1 MPRQMKCN
9 FLTNIKKNFSFLRHA
24 AKTAVIALAVLSF
37 PVMEAFS
44 ADNKF
49 TVVIDAGH
57 GGHDHGAIDNGAKEK
72 DINLGVAKKLN
83 ELIRKNLKDVKT
95 VMTRE
100 GDTFVSLQERA
111 NIANRNHGN
120 LFISI
125 HTNSVDK
132 SNPNRKRVNGTSVY
146 ALGLHKDADNLKVA
160 RRENSVIEL
169 ESGYEQ
175 KYSGFDPSK
184 DESYIIFE
192 MAQKKTLGQSLK
204 FANEA
209 QKQLVGHAGRHDR
222 GVKQAGFWV
231 LWATSMPAVLVELD
245 FICNPDMAAFMNSEA
260 GQNKMAEALY
270 NAFKAY
276 LDASGSRANP
286 SVSSSSKKSDTPEV
300 KEPAQVENGSSV
312 KKSETKSINSNKGG
326 KSKKQ
331 KSTKKKV
338 SPAPEPSV
346 SAESVVEEDNDVQTP
361 TLVNTTRKREKTVDH
376 AASRDSRPRPISQTG
391 SRKRRSSIAKK
402 SSANKDFEVSEIVT
416 SDENAFL
423 ATVEKTSVKES
434 VTSPVQADAASKDK
448 KGKKEKNKNKKS
460 KSGDSP
466 RKNGSYKKITVSS
479 NGDVVTSENIGGGKM
494 LVKAEP
500 KRHQSVS
507 NHKVKTSHLKTVYKI
522 QILASTEQL
531 KENNP
536 RFCGLHP
543 ISSFKENG
551 LIKYTFGESEDKH
564 EIERQLEMVKTKIP
578 DAFIISA
585 KK

>member
-1 MPRQMKCN
+1 MKCN

-24 AKTAVIALAVLSF
+24 AKTAVIALAVISF
-37 PVMEAFS
+37 PVTEAFS

-245 FICNPDMAAFMNSEA
+245 FICNPEMAAFMNSEA

-300 KEPAQVENGSSV
+300 KDPAQVENGSSV
-312 KKSETKSINSNKGG
+312 KKSETKSINSKKGG

-338 SPAPEPSV
+338 SPTPEPSI
-346 SAESVVEEDNDVQTP
+346 SAESIVEEDNDGRTP

-391 SRKRRSSIAKK
+391 SRKRRSSLAKK
-402 SSANKDFEVSEIVT
+402 SSSNKDFEVAEIVT

-423 ATVEKTSVKES
+423 ATVEKPSVKES
-434 VTSPVQADAASKDK
+434 VTSPVQAETASQDK
-448 KGKKEKNKNKKS
+448 KGKKEKNKKNKS

-479 NGDVVTSENIGGGKM
+479 KGDVVTSENIGGGKM

>member
-1 MPRQMKCN
+1 MKCN
-9 FLTNIKKNFSFLRHA
+9 FLTNIKKNFSTLGHA

-57 GGHDHGAIDNGAKEK
+57 GGHDHGAIDTGAKEK

-286 SVSSSSKKSDTPEV
+286 SVSSSSKKIDTPEV
-300 KEPAQVENGSSV
+300 KEAAQVENSSSV

-391 SRKRRSSIAKK
+391 SRKRRSSMAKK

-416 SDENAFL
+416 SDENAFI

-434 VTSPVQADAASKDK
+434 VTSPVQADPASKDK

-460 KSGDSP
+460 KAGDSP

-479 NGDVVTSENIGGGKM
+479 KGDVVTSENIGGGKM

>member
-1 MPRQMKCN
+1 MKCN
-9 FLTNIKKNFSFLRHA
+9 FLTNIKKNSSTLRHA

-391 SRKRRSSIAKK
+391 SRKRRSSMAKK

-423 ATVEKTSVKES
+423 ATVEKPSVKES
-434 VTSPVQADAASKDK
+434 VTSPVQADPASKDK

-460 KSGDSP
+460 KAGDSP

-479 NGDVVTSENIGGGKM
+479 KGDVVTSENIGGGKM

>member
-1 MPRQMKCN
+1 MKCN

-391 SRKRRSSIAKK
+391 SRKRRSSMAKK

-423 ATVEKTSVKES
+423 ATVEKPSVKES
-434 VTSPVQADAASKDK
+434 VTSPVQADPASKDK

-460 KSGDSP
+460 KAGDSP

-479 NGDVVTSENIGGGKM
+479 KGDVVTSENIGGGKM

>member
-1 MPRQMKCN
+1 MKCN

-391 SRKRRSSIAKK
+391 SRKRRSSMAKK

-423 ATVEKTSVKES
+423 ATVEKPSVKES

>member
-1 MPRQMKCN
+1 
-9 FLTNIKKNFSFLRHA
+9 
-24 AKTAVIALAVLSF
+24 
-37 PVMEAFS
+37 MEAFS

-391 SRKRRSSIAKK
+391 SRKRRSSMAKK

-423 ATVEKTSVKES
+423 ATVEKPSVKES